1 MSATTTILFFIG
13 LVLLVVGADLLVR
26 GASNIANRVGISQLV
41 VGLTVVAFGTS
52 APELA
57 VSVNSALTPGDTA
70 IQLALGNVIGSNL
83 FNVLVILGM
92 SAVVAPLVVERQ
104 LIRLDVPVLIFTSVL
119 CYLLAFDGSVGRVDG
134 LVLFAGVIAY
144 TYVLIRLARR
154 SESDANTSAGDD
166 DKTPEKQPW
175 SERLPT
181 QIVFIAIGLGMLVI
195 GAEWLVNG
203 AVEFARMLGVGE
215 LIIGLT
221 VVAAGTSLPELA
233 TSIIAVT
240 RGQRDIAVGNAI
252 GSSIF
257 NVLLV
262 LGLTAGISE
271 HPVPVSAEALSF
283 DIPVMIAVSV
293 ACLPSF
299 ITGQVV
305 SRGEGLVFAAYYVA
319 YTVYRVLA
327 EIKHES
333 LETFSRVMLWFAIP
347 LTVVAGGFALIQE
360 YRQKPK
366 AS

>member
-26 GASNIANRVGISQLV
+26 GASNIAKRVGISQLV

-70 IQLALGNVIGSNL
+70 IELALGNVIGSNL

-119 CYLLAFDGSVGRVDG
+119 CYLLALDGQVGRVDG
-134 LVLFAGVIAY
+134 LILFAGVVAY
-144 TYVLIRLARR
+144 TYVLIRLAGRTET
-154 SESDANTSAGDD
+154 SGEKPEGEGEKADAS
-166 DKTPEKQPW
+166 W
-175 SERLPT
+175 SERLPA
-181 QIVFIAIGLGMLVI
+181 QIVFIVIGLGMLVL

-233 TSIIAVT
+233 TSVIAVA
-240 RGQRDIAVGNAI
+240 RGERDIAVGNAI

-262 LGLTAGISE
+262 LGLTAGISA

-283 DIPVMIAVSV
+283 DIPVMIAVAV

-305 SRGEGLVFAAYYVA
+305 SRGEGLIFAGYYVA

-347 LTVVAGGFALIQE
+347 LTVIAGLFTLVQE
-360 YRQKPK
+360 YLQKK
-366 AS
+366 KS

>member
-26 GASNIANRVGISQLV
+26 GSSNIAKRVGISPLV

-119 CYLLAFDGSVGRVDG
+119 CYLLAFDGQIGRVDG
-134 LVLFAGVIAY
+134 MILFAGVVAY
-144 TYVLIRLARR
+144 TYVLIRLAGR
-154 SESDANTSAGDD
+154 SEASTTDTTE
-166 DKTPEKQPW
+166 KTADEKAEVPW
-175 SERLPT
+175 TERLAT
-181 QIVFIAIGLGMLVI
+181 QIVFIVIGLGMLVL
-195 GAEWLVNG
+195 GSEWLVNG

-233 TSIIAVT
+233 TSVIAVA
-240 RGQRDIAVGNAI
+240 RGERDIAVGNAI

-262 LGLTAGISE
+262 LGLTAGISS

-283 DIPVMIAVSV
+283 DIPVMVAVAV

-305 SRGEGLVFAAYYVA
+305 SRGEGLVFAGYYVA

-347 LTVVAGGFALIQE
+347 LTVIAGLFTLVQE
-360 YRQKPK
+360 FLQKK
-366 AS
+366 KQA